1 MDQQNY
7 FIQIFSLKYCFESL
21 CCFVVFFLFGRWYYS
36 IVFTLGYTLNI
47 NLTHLKVVEV
57 LVLGGV
63 RSKGIYKY
71 FFKFIIVK
79 GDSFFISSHMNS
91 SLTSLYHNFTHKLL

>member
-7 FIQIFSLKYCFESL
+7 FIQIFSLKYWFESL

-63 RSKGIYKY
+63 AQKAYINI
-71 FFKFIIVK
+71 FL
-79 GDSFFISSHMNS
+79 NS
-91 SLTSLYHNFTHKLL
+91 